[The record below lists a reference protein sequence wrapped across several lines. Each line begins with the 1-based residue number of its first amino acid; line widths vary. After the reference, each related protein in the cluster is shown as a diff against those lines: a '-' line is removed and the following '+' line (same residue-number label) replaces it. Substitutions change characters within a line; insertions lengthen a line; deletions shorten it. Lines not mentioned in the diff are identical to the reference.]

1 LSYPEIPEGWKMN
14 KDNGLA
20 IVAVAAIAIVAM
32 FAIPESAKDIA
43 LTVVGGVVGYL
54 TGQAK

>member
-1 LSYPEIPEGWKMN
+1 MN

-32 FAIPESAKDIA
+32 FAIPEAAKDIA

-54 TGQAK
+54 TGQVK